1 MADKELPLKAVQ
13 VEALVVMKIIKH
25 SSQSFPTTATG
36 SLVGMDVRGTL
47 QVTNSFPFPVV
58 DIPADS
64 HFDNAP
70 QNAAAVA
77 PRAKANTV
85 YQAEMIKMLR
95 EVNIDA
101 NNVGWY
107 TSANMG
113 NFVNMNVIE
122 NQYYYQKELNERTVA
137 LVHDI
142 SRSSQGALAL
152 RAFRLSPQFMT
163 AFKENKFTGEQYAN
177 ALSFQTLLRLKLS
190 LLTLCPFN
198 RLQKSNLRFQD
209 IFIELPVQIHNSHLL
224 TSYLHQLPSP
234 PPSEPLDLPASLD
247 ALTSGPLASS
257 TLLTPN
263 FDSLNLSID
272 PFLEKNCDLLLESI
286 ETHHTENNNFQFYQ
300 RSLAREQ
307 AKIAQWQ
314 AKRKAENATRATLK
328 QTPLP
333 EDEWQRLF
341 KLPQEPSRL
350 ETLLNTRQVEQYSRQ
365 IDGFV
370 SATTGK
376 MFAVKGNLLPGESQ
390 V

>member
-1 MADKELPLKAVQ
+1 MAEKDATLKAVQ

-25 SSQSFPTTATG
+25 SSQAFPTIATG

-47 QVTNSFPFPVV
+47 QVTNCFPFPVV
-58 DIPADS
+58 DIPTES
-64 HFDNAP
+64 HFDNAS
-70 QNAAAVA
+70 QNSAAVA
-77 PRAKANTV
+77 PRAKSNTV

-113 NFVNMNVIE
+113 NFVNLNVIE

-152 RAFRLSPQFMT
+152 RAFRLSPQFMA
-163 AFKENKFTGEQYAN
+163 AFKDNKFTSEQ
-177 ALSFQTLLRLKLS
+177 
-190 LLTLCPFN
+190 
-198 RLQKSNLRFQD
+198 LQKSNLRYQD
-209 IFIELPVQIHNSHLL
+209 ILVELPVQIHNSHLL
-224 TSYLHQLPSP
+224 TSYLHQLPTP
-234 PPSEPLDLPASLD
+234 TPSEPLDFPPSLD
-247 ALTSGPLASS
+247 ALTSGPYSS
-257 TLLTPN
+257 SSLLTPN
-263 FDSLNLSID
+263 FDSLSLSID

-314 AKRKAENATRATLK
+314 AKRKAENATRTQLK
-328 QTPLP
+328 QPLLP

-370 SATTGK
+370 AATTGK